1 VGLKRI
7 RTHHGKIPAKNSVRT
22 VHATSGVTS
31 SVNIVASGPALLR
44 LVRVQGEL
52 LDSPIREFADQ
63 ISLSVRQSISC
74 TEPKSFSGFPALPNL
89 PKIVP
94 SNSIL

>member
-1 VGLKRI
+1 MGLKRI

-63 ISLSVRQSISC
+63 NFVVRTAINFMYGTEILQLLSRP
-74 TEPKSFSGFPALPNL
+74 TELAEDRP
-89 PKIVP
+89 V
-94 SNSIL
+94 